1 MKKYIIAL
9 FASVAVMFAAQAQSQ
24 PSTEHISKL
33 EIGKKAKKT
42 FNNRDSSMVIHIDT
56 LIMGDRASL
65 MFYGKKDVTLVVKYA
80 EIGNQ
85 ASISGTDGKNN
96 GTNFDIQANIQ
107 KLGSLYL
114 IAKGDD
120 AFNGTKTFPN
130 GNGGNVKIKL
140 DKGSIKPQQT
150 DKKAKAYLF
159 VDVEPGGRSVNPNSD
174 LRNIY
179 SRIKMAPSG
188 LRGLPQ
194 GQIYSGSPGTT
205 GKIEIISIE
214 Q

>member
-1 MKKYIIAL
+1 MKQYIIAL
-9 FASVAVMFAAQAQSQ
+9 IASLSVAFAAQAQVQ
-24 PSTEHISKL
+24 TEHISKL
-33 EIGKKAKKT
+33 EIGKKAKKN
-42 FNNRDSSMVIHIDT
+42 FSDRDSSVVLHIDT

-65 MFYGKKDVTLVVKYA
+65 MFYGKKDVKLVIGYA

-96 GTNFDIQANIQ
+96 GSNFDIDVNFQ

-120 AFNGTKTFPN
+120 AFNGTRTNPN
-130 GNGGNVKIKL
+130 GNGGKVKINL
-140 DKGSIKPQQT
+140 APTSIKPQQT
-150 DKKAKAYLF
+150 DKKAKQYLYA
-159 VDVEPGGRSVNPNSD
+159 DIKAGGRAVNATSD

-179 SRIKMAPSG
+179 DRIKVSPGG

-194 GQIYSGSPGTT
+194 GQIYSGSPGIDGT
-205 GKIEIISIE
+205 IEIIST